1 MSRHRNV
8 RSLRYSD
15 EYDYDDV
22 YGHSV
27 EDDHSISPT
36 DESFLFDRSK
46 TTQIASFLGTSVE
59 EEPEEEEE
67 QSIATV
73 EPPTRPTLSDLE
85 EAQLLS
91 CLDKI
96 RDIVGDSIPDTV
108 VVDTVIRNQFDVDR
122 SIDQI
127 LNSESSGSIPVDA
140 PKPQRVRKRQTANT
154 DFLYL

>member
-67 QSIATV
+67 DN
-73 EPPTRPTLSDLE
+73 PPVIESPPHPVLSDLE
-85 EAQLLS
+85 EAQLQS

-96 RDIVGDSIPDTV
+96 RDIVGDSVPDSV

-122 SIDQI
+122 SLDQI
-127 LNSESSGSIPVDA
+127 LNSGSSGSVPVDA
-140 PKPQRVRKRQTANT
+140 PKPQRVRKLQTANT
-154 DFLYL
+154 V